1 MSQQATVSACLD
13 SLLTV
18 SKSWEP
24 RSRSWNCKAEKERS
38 RLLWQTGAVVEGT
51 GVMKIFRLSHRLR
64 ESSDARDSVQRFSI
78 RNPPIGNDSRE
89 TLLTFENMS
98 ISARIEKKVRNKV
111 NPLQLLFFVLWSIY
125 FFLLTISYMYSIWH
139 AHKHRKF
146 SYVLHFK
153 LYYVFLYVG
162 GLEIITIG
170 ASLKLVFVG
179 HVNANWIVIFDNSH
193 VFSGYSSCGKYG
205 FVQEVIVT

>member
-1 MSQQATVSACLD
+1 MELQ
-13 SLLTV
+13 
-18 SKSWEP
+18 SWE
-24 RSRSWNCKAEKERS
+24 
-38 RLLWQTGAVVEGT
+38 GALAIALADWRCCR
-51 GVMKIFRLSHRLR
+51 GVMKFFR
-64 ESSDARDSVQRFSI
+64 I
-78 RNPPIGNDSRE
+78 PI
-89 TLLTFENMS
+89 
-98 ISARIEKKVRNKV
+98 IPQVARIKRCSRFRSEVFNPESADRQWLFLKTWVFQQELKKVRNKV

-153 LYYVFLYVG
+153 QYYGFLYVG

-193 VFSGYSSCGKYG
+193 FFSGYSSCGKYG